1 MPKNKRVADMAD
13 EALTRQAKA
22 HIERTGE
29 PFEEALKGVLET
41 EAGRQ
46 LGELREGHHR
56 HDGARKWQES
66 LLRERLE
73 ERLRHCG
80 MPVPAEIPHARPP
93 PSVADRHY
101 SWLEDYLAWLDE
113 KEGRSEY
120 HVWLG
125 RELGHLKG

>member
-1 MPKNKRVADMAD
+1 MPKNKRVADMA
-13 EALTRQAKA
+13 EEVLTRQAKA

-80 MPVPAEIPHARPP
+80 PYPPKYRTFARPP
-93 PSVADRHY
+93 Q
-101 SWLEDYLAWLDE
+101 
-113 KEGRSEY
+113 
-120 HVWLG
+120 
-125 RELGHLKG
+125 